1 MRINEVYEHTPLQPC
16 PPDEACPPA
25 GCNKVATQCVDIA
38 APLTLNPTAVMGTP
52 TVTCQGSP
60 CVTCT
65 TDCGGTSCTLTF
77 RQQVCVSVPIR
88 YGVTMASGEP
98 SIECTEESCCCNC
111 GCVC

>member
-16 PPDEACPPA
+16 PTEETCPPA

-77 RQQVCVSVPIR
+77 KQQVCVSVPIR

-98 SIECTEESCCCNC
+98 SIECTEEGCCCSC
-111 GCVC
+111 

>member
-1 MRINEVYEHTPLQPC
+1 MRINEVYEHTPLQSC
-16 PPDEACPPA
+16 PVEESCPPA

-77 RQQVCVSVPIR
+77 KQQVCVSVPIR

-98 SIECTEESCCCNC
+98 SIECAEEGCCCTC
-111 GCVC
+111 GC